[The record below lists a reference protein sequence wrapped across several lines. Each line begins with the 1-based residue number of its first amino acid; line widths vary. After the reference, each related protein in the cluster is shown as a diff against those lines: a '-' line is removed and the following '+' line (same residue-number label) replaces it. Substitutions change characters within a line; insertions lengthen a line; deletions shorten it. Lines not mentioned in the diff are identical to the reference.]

1 MAIVRQQIKSVGADG
16 VTSVSLTF
24 DSSTAGGNF
33 IALYIPSYYRDAT
46 NSPQDYSAS
55 DNKSNTYTK
64 AFESAGVTGSLE
76 CWYAEN
82 ISGGASHQV
91 TISSPVGSYFMFAV
105 AEYSGVATSSAFD
118 TSAVSPQDTPATTY
132 TSGSTASTAQADEL
146 LFGAVFSY
154 NGTVSV
160 TPDSPWSAINTRTG
174 TFLHMVV
181 TEQVVSSTGAY
192 ANTGSIS
199 GDTVKTW
206 SGIATFKASA
216 GGGGGATPVR
226 VRRLPLLGVG

>member
-1 MAIVRQQIKSVGADG
+1 MAIVRQQIKSVSGDG
-16 VTSVSLTF
+16 VTSLSLTL
-24 DSSTAGGNF
+24 DNSTAGGNF
-33 IALYIPSYYRDAT
+33 IALYIPSYYRDAS
-46 NSPQDYSAS
+46 NSGQDYSAS

-91 TISSPVGSYFMFAV
+91 TISTPVGGFFMFAV

-132 TSGSTASTAQADEL
+132 TSGSTATTAQADEL
-146 LFGAVFSY
+146 LFGAVYSY

-206 SGIATFKASA
+206 SGIATFKAAA

-226 VRRLPLLGVG
+226 VRRMPMLGAG